1 MFAWS
6 QVLGEEYS
14 KKIADN
20 EADIRDMLHEEHQK
34 QIQILNEE
42 HEEKI
47 KVSDVDY
54 CPRLTDSSLL
64 HNRINSKLMPT
75 NRLEALDKMSCAIP
89 VH

>member
-14 KKIADN
+14 KKIADK

-47 KVSDVDY
+47 KVSDVQ
-54 CPRLTDSSLL
+54 SV
-64 HNRINSKLMPT
+64 
-75 NRLEALDKMSCAIP
+75 LEAE
-89 VH
+89 